1 MTVKY
6 TVVARGNPGDPQA
19 PKKYYPS
26 VKSSGK
32 TTLRRLAERIAEI
45 STVSSVDVVA
55 VLEAFLSIVPKELAE
70 GNIVQL
76 GDFGSFSLRIR
87 SEGVDSEEQVTAHNI
102 TKPLTSFRPG
112 KRFKEILDSISYEKE

>member
-6 TVVARGNPGDPQA
+6 TVVPKVNPQNPEA
-19 PKKYYPS
+19 PRKYYP
-26 VKSSGK
+26 VAKSSGK
-32 TTLRRLAERIAEI
+32 TTIRNLAERIAEI

-55 VLEAFLSIVPKELAE
+55 VLEAFLNIIPKELAD

-87 SEGVDSEEQVTAHNI
+87 SEGADSEEQVTAHNI
-102 TKPLTSFRPG
+102 TKILTSFRPG
-112 KRFKEILDSISYEKE
+112 KRFKEVLDNVSYEKM